1 MQPRKLYLAWGIT
14 GENYMRILSSL
25 RATAAVTLAAAVAV
39 PAMAESIHGKTEQK
53 EAQIP
58 VCSHRIGSIAVYEPE
73 NKWWVDLKLESP
85 EALLKVF
92 VMRSGCFTLVD
103 RGKGFSAV
111 QQERELAGQGELRQG
126 SNMGKGQIK
135 TADYVLVPDVVSRN
149 ANSGGS
155 AIGGILGGFIG
166 GGIGAIVSNINI
178 SSSTADVVL
187 TVTDVRSSEQV
198 AMEEGHGSK
207 SDLGFGVGGGGIWGG
222 GGGAIGV
229 SSYQNTE
236 IGQVVTLA
244 YIDAYTKL
252 VTQLGGIS
260 DNPSMDN
267 AEQAVT
273 VVKPARLYDESGG
286 HGKIV
291 RKLDVGMM
299 LYPTGIKDGVWWQ
312 VKDEMGNQ
320 GWVSSLALQL
330 AK

>member
-1 MQPRKLYLAWGIT
+1 
-14 GENYMRILSSL
+14 MRISNSL
-25 RATAAVTLAAAVAV
+25 RAVAAFALASAVATPV
-39 PAMAESIHGKTEQK
+39 LAESIHGKTERK

-58 VCSHRIGSIAVYEPE
+58 VCSHKIGSIAIYEPE

-85 EALLKVF
+85 EALIKVF

-103 RGKGFSAV
+103 RGKGMAAI

-135 TADYVLVPDVVSRN
+135 TADYVLIPDVVSRN
-149 ANSGGS
+149 ANSGGN

-166 GGIGAIVSNINI
+166 GGVGAIVSNINI

-207 SDLGFGVGGGGIWGG
+207 SDLGFGVGGGGWWGG
-222 GGGAIGV
+222 GVGGMGV
-229 SSYQNTE
+229 SSYQNTQ
-236 IGQVVTLA
+236 IGQVVALA

-252 VTQLGGIS
+252 VTDLGGLS
-260 DNPSMDN
+260 SNASVDN
-267 AEQAVT
+267 AQQAVT
-273 VVKPARLYDESGG
+273 VVKPARMYEEPQGK
-286 HGKIV
+286 GKIV

-299 LYPTGIKDGVWWQ
+299 LYPTGMKDGVWWE
-312 VKDEMGNQ
+312 VTDEMGNK
-320 GWVSSLALQL
+320 GWVSSLTLQL
-330 AK
+330 SK

>member
-1 MQPRKLYLAWGIT
+1 
-14 GENYMRILSSL
+14 MRILSPL
-25 RATAAVTLAAAVAV
+25 RVVAAFALATAVVA
-39 PAMAESIHGKTEQK
+39 PAMAESIHGKTERK

-58 VCSHRIGSIAVYEPE
+58 TCSHRIGSIAIYEPE

-85 EALLKVF
+85 EALIKVF

-111 QQERELAGQGELRQG
+111 QQERELASQGELRQG

-149 ANSGGS
+149 ADSSGS

-166 GGIGAIVSNINI
+166 GGVGAIVSNIKI

-207 SDLGFGVGGGGIWGG
+207 SDVGFGVGGGGWWGG
-222 GGGAIGV
+222 GVGGMGV
-229 SSYQNTE
+229 SSYQNTQ
-236 IGQVVTLA
+236 IGQVVALA

-260 DNPSMDN
+260 DNASMDN

-273 VVKPARLYDESGG
+273 VTKPARLYEEPGGSGRV
-286 HGKIV
+286 V

-299 LYPTGIKDGVWWQ
+299 LYPTGVKDGTWWE
-312 VKDEMGNQ
+312 VKDEMGNK
-320 GWVSSLALQL
+320 GWVSSIALEL

>member
-1 MQPRKLYLAWGIT
+1 
-14 GENYMRILSSL
+14 MRILSLL
-25 RATAAVTLAAAVAV
+25 RVTAAFALAVAV
-39 PAMAESIHGKTEQK
+39 AAPATAETIRGKTQRK

-92 VMRSGCFTLVD
+92 VMRSGCFSLVD

-111 QQERELAGQGELRQG
+111 QQERELASQGQLRQG

-149 ANSGGS
+149 ADSGGS

-166 GGIGAIVSNINI
+166 GGVGAVVSNIRI

-222 GGGAIGV
+222 GGGALGV
-229 SSYQNTE
+229 SSYQNTQ

-252 VTQLGGIS
+252 VRQMGGIS
-260 DNPSMDN
+260 DNASMDN

-273 VVKPARLYDESGG
+273 VVKQARLYDRPGGSG
-286 HGKIV
+286 KVV

-299 LYPTGIKDGVWWQ
+299 LYPTGIKDGVWWE
-312 VKDEMGNQ
+312 VKDEMGNS
-320 GWVSSLALQL
+320 GWVSSLTLEL